1 MIAWKLRHWRA
12 VGAAA
17 ALSLAACGGEGG
29 EGGQGA
35 TGDGGEAGEG
45 GDVAAV
51 APATP
56 AEAGEAGEA
65 AIGEGGGE
73 HGEAGVVSAY
83 AGLSGD
89 QLTALRI
96 QHLRGFVMAA
106 EQIVQDGS
114 AGGEPSEA
122 AILVQQGMLE
132 VYDSAPDG
140 FNGLD
145 VTALRE
151 AATGFEYSRPQMQQ
165 RLRASQDALDAAMAG
180 LDVDEAGLVARLVD
194 IAAGLYQHVLV
205 DGVADPIE
213 YVHSHGAALAAR
225 NLLVLHQDELRQ
237 RNLLA
242 YSRSLGELNRF
253 TALWPGRL
261 PSDNPSTY
269 QQVVVQASRVRLALS
284 PYL

>member
-12 VGAAA
+12 VGAVA
-17 ALSLAACGGEGG
+17 ALSLAACGGESD
-29 EGGQGA
+29 QAA
-35 TGDGGEAGEG
+35 TGDGGDAGGDGATVAPTAPEAG
-45 GDVAAV
+45 
-51 APATP
+51 
-56 AEAGEAGEA
+56 GEAGEA
-65 AIGEGGGE
+65 AIGESGGE

-83 AGLSGD
+83 AGLTGD

-114 AGGEPSEA
+114 AGGEPAEA
-122 AILVQQGMLE
+122 AVLVQQGMLE

-151 AATGFEYSRPQMQQ
+151 ASSGFEFTRPQMQQ

-180 LDVDEAGLVARLVD
+180 LDVDEAVLVARLVD
-194 IAAGLYQHVLV
+194 IATGLYQHVLV
-205 DGVADPIE
+205 DGMADPIE
-213 YVHSHGAALAAR
+213 YTHSHGAALAAR
-225 NLLVLHQDELRQ
+225 NLLVLHQDELRR
-237 RNLLA
+237 RNLAA

-261 PSDNPSTY
+261 PSDNPATY

>member
-1 MIAWKLRHWRA
+1 MIAWKLRRWQV

-17 ALSLAACGGEGG
+17 AVSLAACGGEGG
-29 EGGQGA
+29 QGA
-35 TGDGGEAGEG
+35 NGGGNDASDGD
-45 GDVAAV
+45 DVAAV
-51 APATP
+51 APAAP
-56 AEAGEAGEA
+56 EAGGEAGEA
-65 AIGEGGGE
+65 AVGESGGE

-83 AGLSGD
+83 AGLTGD
-89 QLTALRI
+89 QVTALRI

-114 AGGEPSEA
+114 AGGEPAEA
-122 AILVQQGMLE
+122 AVLVQQGMLE

-140 FNGLD
+140 FNGLN

-151 AATGFEYSRPQMQQ
+151 AASGFEFTRPQMQQ

-180 LDVDEAGLVARLVD
+180 LDVDEAVLVARLVD
-194 IAAGLYQHVLV
+194 IATGLYQHVLV
-205 DGVADPIE
+205 DGMADPIE
-213 YVHSHGAALAAR
+213 YTHSHGAALAAR

-253 TALWPGRL
+253 TALWPSRL
-261 PSDNPSTY
+261 PSDNPATY